1 MTTPNRP
8 PFPDWYQK
16 GRRVP
21 PHIGPTQREL
31 IARRIRSLRKFL
43 IGASFIGVASFT
55 TLAAYHTES
64 KTSTAAAETTTTTA
78 VVQESAATTQA
89 TVPAQSLFNEEET
102 KGFTA
107 EAEHSDD
114 GEEVAAAPAPA
125 IATQP
130 AVTSQATQPAATTAP
145 APQTASSSS
154 QATAPQST
162 TAQVTVPQTSSRHR
176 TKTVS
181 S

>member
-16 GRRVP
+16 ERRVP

-31 IARRIRSLRKFL
+31 IARRIRSLRQFL

-64 KTSTAAAETTTTTA
+64 KTSTAAAETTSTAVAETTATTA
-78 VVQESAATTQA
+78 VVQESAATTQV
-89 TVPAQSLFNEEET
+89 TTPAQSLFNEEET

-114 GEEVAAAPAPA
+114 EEGVAAAPAPA
-125 IATQP
+125 TATQP
-130 AVTSQATQPAATTAP
+130 AVTSQATQPAATSAP
-145 APQTASSSS
+145 APQT
-154 QATAPQST
+154 T

>member
-64 KTSTAAAETTTTTA
+64 KTSTAAAETTATTA
-78 VVQESAATTQA
+78 VVQESAATTQV
-89 TVPAQSLFNEEET
+89 TIPAQSLFNEEET

-114 GEEVAAAPAPA
+114 GEGVAAAPAPA
-125 IATQP
+125 THTAGRDIASNSARRHDGARA
-130 AVTSQATQPAATTAP
+130 AVNDCPGYGAPDLLAA
-145 APQTASSSS
+145 SHEDR
-154 QATAPQST
+154 
-162 TAQVTVPQTSSRHR
+162 VVVR
-176 TKTVS
+176 VV
-181 S
+181 